1 MHNSIALYDYLIES
15 PRMSREETFVRI
27 PRTKPRRDR
36 STGSGAKQGGIH
48 QRKNKRCT
56 W

>member
-1 MHNSIALYDYLIES
+1 MQNTVVLYDYLVEG
-15 PRMSREETFVRI
+15 PRLGRDETFVRI
-27 PRTKPRRDR
+27 PRSKPRRER
-36 STGSGAKQGGIH
+36 TIPTVKPGGIR